1 MPTPGLDGYLPPWRK
16 PEHDDLAE
24 LARDF
29 FAKEV
34 LPHAERLERQGHP
47 DRAHYRRAGS
57 LGLLGL
63 SVPEEYGGG
72 GGDFTHE
79 AVLLHEQ
86 TRCGEGSLGLAV
98 HSGIVTG
105 YLVAYGSEEQKR
117 RWLPGL
123 CSGELIGA
131 IAMTEPGG
139 GSDLQA
145 IRTRAVRDGDS
156 YLVSGSKTFI
166 TNGWLA
172 DLIVVAVKTDT
183 SLGAAGISLLVCE
196 IPDMSGRVGGAAT
209 RGGTAQGGE
218 DGAAAQGGSAQGGED
233 GAAAQG
239 GTAPG
244 VRRGRLLD
252 KIGLHANDTAELF
265 FDEMR
270 VRAGNLLG
278 DGEGQGF
285 IQMMQQLP
293 QERLVIAVGAVAAM
307 QRAVELAVAYAKQRS
322 AFGKPLIGHQN
333 TRMVLAEC
341 ATRTR
346 VSRIFL
352 DDCIERHA
360 RGELDVPTAAMAK
373 LWLTE
378 GQCEVVDRCLQVF
391 GGYGYTTEYPI
402 ARMYAD
408 ARVQKIYGGTNE
420 IMKELIARVL

>member
-1 MPTPGLDGYLPPWRK
+1 MPTPGLDGYIPQWRK

-29 FAKEV
+29 FTKQV

-47 DRAHYRRAGS
+47 DREHYRHAGE

-79 AVLLHEQ
+79 AVMLHEQ
-86 TRCGEGSLGLAV
+86 QHVGEGSLGLAV

-105 YLVAYGSEEQKR
+105 YLVHYGTEEQKR

-145 IRTRAVRDGDS
+145 LRTRAVPDGGD
-156 YLVSGSKTFI
+156 YVVTGSKTFI
-166 TNGWLA
+166 TNGGLA
-172 DLIVVAVKTDT
+172 DLVILAVKTDT
-183 SLGAAGISLLVCE
+183 SQGAAGISLLVAE
-196 IPDMSGRVGGAAT
+196 VAGDP
-209 RGGTAQGGE
+209 
-218 DGAAAQGGSAQGGED
+218 
-233 GAAAQG
+233 
-239 GTAPG
+239 PG
-244 VRRGRLLD
+244 FRRGRLLD

-265 FDEMR
+265 FDDFR
-270 VRAGNLLG
+270 VPAANLLG
-278 DGEGQGF
+278 AEGGGF
-285 IQMMQQLP
+285 FQMMAQLP
-293 QERLVIAVGAVAAM
+293 QERLVIGVGAVSAM
-307 QRAVELAVAYAKQRS
+307 QRAVELAVAYAKQRT
-322 AFGKPLIGHQN
+322 AFGKTLLAHQN
-333 TRMVLAEC
+333 TRMVLADC

-346 VSRIFL
+346 AARIFL
-352 DDCIERHA
+352 DDCIVRHT

-420 IMKELIARVL
+420 IMKELIARAL

>member
-1 MPTPGLDGYLPPWRK
+1 MPTPGLDGYAPPWLK

-29 FAKEV
+29 FAEEV
-34 LPHAERLERQGHP
+34 LPHADRLERQGHP
-47 DRAHYRRAGS
+47 DREHYRRAGE

-86 TRCGEGSLGLAV
+86 TMAGEGSLGLAV
-98 HSGIVTG
+98 HNGIVTG
-105 YLVAYGSEEQKR
+105 YLRHYGTEEQKR

-123 CSGELIGA
+123 CTGELIGA

-145 IRTRAVRDGDS
+145 MRTTAVRDGDD
-156 YLVSGSKTFI
+156 YVISGSKTFI
-166 TNGWLA
+166 TNGGLA
-172 DLIVVAVKTDT
+172 DLVILAVKTD
-183 SLGAAGISLLVCE
+183 SSQGAAGISLIVCE
-196 IPDMSGRVGGAAT
+196 VSGEPAGF
-209 RGGTAQGGE
+209 Q
-218 DGAAAQGGSAQGGED
+218 
-233 GAAAQG
+233 
-239 GTAPG
+239 
-244 VRRGRLLD
+244 RGRLLG

-265 FDEMR
+265 FDSFR
-270 VRAGNLLG
+270 VSAANLLG
-278 DGEGQGF
+278 EEGAGF
-285 IQMMQQLP
+285 YQMMAQLP
-293 QERLVIAVGAVAAM
+293 QERLVIGVGAVAAM
-307 QRAVELAVAYAKQRS
+307 QRALELTVAYAKERT
-322 AFGKPLIGHQN
+322 AFGKPLLGHQN
-333 TRMVLAEC
+333 TRMVLADC

-346 VSRIFL
+346 ASRIFL
-352 DDCIERHA
+352 DDCIARHA

-378 GQCEVVDRCLQVF
+378 GQCEVVDKCLQIF

>member
-1 MPTPGLDGYLPPWRK
+1 MPTPGLDGYAPPWLK

-29 FAKEV
+29 FTKEV

-47 DRAHYRRAGS
+47 DREHYRKAGE

-63 SVPEEYGGG
+63 SVPEQYGGG

-79 AVLLHEQ
+79 AVLLQEQ
-86 TRCGEGSLGLAV
+86 AGTGEGSLGLAV

-105 YLVAYGSEEQKR
+105 YLVRYGTEEQKR

-123 CSGELIGA
+123 CSGELVGA

-145 IRTRAVRDGDS
+145 IRTRAERDGDD
-156 YLVSGSKTFI
+156 YLVTGSKTFI
-166 TNGWLA
+166 TNGGLA
-172 DLIVVAVKTDT
+172 DLLILAVKTDPAQ
-183 SLGAAGISLLVCE
+183 GAAGISLLVCE
-196 IPDMSGRVGGAAT
+196 LGGK
-209 RGGTAQGGE
+209 GGNNEGNRAGGKE
-218 DGAAAQGGSAQGGED
+218 GF
-233 GAAAQG
+233 
-239 GTAPG
+239 T
-244 VRRGRLLD
+244 RGRLLD

-265 FDEMR
+265 FDGYR
-270 VRAGNLLG
+270 TSASNILG
-278 DGEGQGF
+278 AEGGGF
-285 IQMMQQLP
+285 FQMMEQLP
-293 QERLVIAVGAVAAM
+293 QERLVIGVGAVAAM
-307 QRAVELAVAYAKQRS
+307 QRAVELTTAYAKERT

-346 VSRIFL
+346 ASRVFL
-352 DDCIERHA
+352 DDCIVRHS
-360 RGELDVPTAAMAK
+360 RGELDVATAAMAK

-378 GQCEVVDRCLQVF
+378 GQCEVVDKCLQIF

>member
-1 MPTPGLDGYLPPWRK
+1 MPTPGLDGYAPAWLK
-16 PEHDDLAE
+16 PEHEDLAA

-29 FAKEV
+29 FTEQV

-47 DRAHYRRAGS
+47 DREHYRRAGE

-86 TRCGEGSLGLAV
+86 AKCGEGSLGLAV

-105 YLVAYGSEEQKR
+105 YLCHYGTEEQKR

-123 CSGELIGA
+123 CGGDLVGA

-145 IRTRAVRDGDS
+145 IRTRAVPDGDD
-156 YLVSGSKTFI
+156 YLVTGAKTFI
-166 TNGWLA
+166 TNGALA
-172 DLIVVAVKTDT
+172 DLLILAVKTDT
-183 SLGAAGISLLVCE
+183 SQGAAGISLLVCE
-196 IPDMSGRVGGAAT
+196 LGDDR
-209 RGGTAQGGE
+209 
-218 DGAAAQGGSAQGGED
+218 
-233 GAAAQG
+233 
-239 GTAPG
+239 PG
-244 VRRGRLLD
+244 FKRGRLIE

-270 VRAGNLLG
+270 VPVSQLLG
-278 DGEGQGF
+278 GESAEGAGF
-285 IQMMQQLP
+285 YQMMAQLP
-293 QERLVIAVGAVAAM
+293 QERLVIGVGAVAVM
-307 QRAVELAVAYAKQRS
+307 QRAVELAVAYAKERT
-322 AFGKPLIGHQN
+322 AFGKPLIAHQN

-346 VSRIFL
+346 ASRIFL
-352 DDCIERHA
+352 DDCIARHR

-378 GQCEVVDRCLQVF
+378 GQCEVVDKCLQIF

>member
-1 MPTPGLDGYLPPWRK
+1 MPTPGLDGYAPPWLK

-34 LPHAERLERQGHP
+34 LPHADRLERQGHP
-47 DRAHYRRAGS
+47 DREHYRRAGE

-86 TRCGEGSLGLAV
+86 TMAGEGSLGLAV

-105 YLVAYGSEEQKR
+105 YLRHYGTEEQKR

-123 CSGELIGA
+123 CTGELIGA

-145 IRTRAVRDGDS
+145 MRTTAVRDGDD
-156 YLVSGSKTFI
+156 YVISGSKTFI
-166 TNGWLA
+166 TNGGLA
-172 DLIVVAVKTDT
+172 DLVILAVKTDT
-183 SLGAAGISLLVCE
+183 SRAAAGISLIVCE
-196 IPDMSGRVGGAAT
+196 ISGEPAGF
-209 RGGTAQGGE
+209 Q
-218 DGAAAQGGSAQGGED
+218 
-233 GAAAQG
+233 
-239 GTAPG
+239 
-244 VRRGRLLD
+244 RGRLLG

-265 FDEMR
+265 FDSFR
-270 VRAGNLLG
+270 VGAANLLG
-278 DGEGQGF
+278 EEGAGF
-285 IQMMQQLP
+285 YQMMAQLP
-293 QERLVIAVGAVAAM
+293 QERLVIGVGAVAAM
-307 QRAVELAVAYAKQRS
+307 QRALELTVAYAKERT
-322 AFGKPLIGHQN
+322 AFGKPLLGHQN
-333 TRMVLAEC
+333 TRMVLADC

-346 VSRIFL
+346 ASRIFL
-352 DDCIERHA
+352 DDCIARHA

-378 GQCEVVDRCLQVF
+378 GQCEVVDKCLQIF